1 MEAIHASQTK
11 IGKLIAEA
19 EFNRFGV
26 ISAVLT
32 IVGILGGVVT
42 GMGAVENTITLSF
55 VLIPTMVT
63 LSCILA
69 VQPMRWIL
77 GAGAVC
83 FGIDVIMMAY
93 YLIA

>member
-1 MEAIHASQTK
+1 MGSIETSQTK
-11 IGKLIAEA
+11 IGKLIADA

-26 ISAVLT
+26 ISTVLT
-32 IVGILGGVVT
+32 VVGILGGVVT
-42 GMGAVENTITLSF
+42 GMGAVENTITLSL

-77 GAGAVC
+77 TAGAVS
-83 FGIDVIMMAY
+83 FGIDVLMMIY
-93 YLIA
+93 YVFA

>member
-1 MEAIHASQTK
+1 METIKTSQTK
-11 IGKLIAEA
+11 MGKFIAEA
-19 EFNRFGV
+19 DFNRFGV

-32 IVGILGGVVT
+32 VVGIMGGIVT
-42 GMGAVENTITLSF
+42 GMGAVENTITLSL

-77 GAGAVC
+77 GAGAVS
-83 FGIDVIMMAY
+83 FGIDLIMMAY